1 MREVPKTAEPAL
13 LANNKFQWLVAYKAN
28 PTSYRRYRYRAAP
41 IKQALVAETDNKC
54 VYCESRIGHNT
65 PGDAEHKVPSSV
77 DIDLHFEW
85 NNLTVACT
93 ECNRRKNDYYDAI
106 KPFLDPNFDS
116 VETRVLHYGPV
127 VGWAHGDAAAEITV
141 KTLQL
146 HSEHRNILLKR
157 KIEKIS
163 EVSDK
168 VARLVSEA
176 GEPLEPVLRAEL
188 RAMTEKSA
196 EYSAMVSEM
205 LRTAGVQL

>member
-1 MREVPKTAEPAL
+1 
-13 LANNKFQWLVAYKAN
+13 
-28 PTSYRRYRYRAAP
+28 
-41 IKQALVAETDNKC
+41 
-54 VYCESRIGHNT
+54 
-65 PGDAEHKVPSSV
+65 V

-93 ECNRRKNDYYDAI
+93 ECNRRKNDCYDAM
-106 KPFLDPNFDS
+106 KPFLDPNFDN
-116 VETRVLHYGPV
+116 VESRVLHYGPV
-127 VGWAHGDAAAEITV
+127 VGWAHGDAAAEVTV

-157 KIEKIS
+157 KIEKIA

-176 GEPLEPVLRAEL
+176 GNPLEPVLRAEL
-188 RAMTEKSA
+188 KAMTEKSA

-205 LRTAGVQL
+205 LGTAGVQL